1 MMEYEIRQELYQ
13 YHTANALSV
22 LANVTFK
29 MGGGK
34 DLEYPLFTDLV
45 HKDKNKDTRTADEI
59 KADILAKFSTG

>member
-22 LANVTFK
+22 LANTTYRL
-29 MGGGK
+29 GGGK

-45 HKDKNKDTRTADEI
+45 QKNKSKDTRTADEI
-59 KADILAKFSTG
+59 KADLIAKFSAG